1 MAPIARTPTPMPT
14 PSPADF
20 PAWECEAGGVDVG
33 VEIEIEIEEEIDVE
47 SKLDVGCNFDPWF
60 TEDDVGLDE
69 VLEVEL
75 DAPTVAARKKRLSIA
90 QHASELRSP
99 QHQ

>member
-1 MAPIARTPTPMPT
+1 MPT

-33 VEIEIEIEEEIDVE
+33 VEIEEEIDAE
-47 SKLDVGCNFDPWF
+47 SKLDVGCTFDPWF
-60 TEDDVGLDE
+60 TEDDSGLDE

-75 DAPTVAARKKRLSIA
+75 DAPMVAARKKRLSIA
-90 QHASELRSP
+90 QHASEFIFP